1 MRIIGLIFTLAAQ
14 LLAGPSYAYNDNAT
28 LACRSTSFFAL
39 EDNYTYRLTTAD
51 YFTIKISGKK
61 AYFDNDGYFENS
73 ENDVVFNL
81 SDVLEIRSVTS
92 HFKLS
97 NGQFWY
103 AMATTGYAVMGQGRC
118 HEL

>member
-1 MRIIGLIFTLAAQ
+1 MVQPERPKHGWEIYRI
-14 LLAGPSYAYNDNAT
+14 GPNELKTGADAPV
-28 LACRSTSFFAL
+28 FVL

-61 AYFDNDGYFENS
+61 AYFDNDGYFKNS